1 MRTSGSR
8 RVSDLSLFE
17 DENKVFEGVEVKQVF
32 IFERGGGIL
41 FYFFLLFFFSLTCK
55 TILFNL
61 SLNEAFQIGWERIF
75 HNFTQRCSEFLP
87 SLATLSRILELQV
100 DSTERSRDQHSH
112 NASLSRVKSNVSIYR
127 SRHLIS
133 SSRSC
138 LFLGKVDQK
147 FLSPRKNSNTLRRK
161 RNDDFNSELG
171 IH

>member
-41 FYFFLLFFFSLTCK
+41 FYFFLLFFFFFYLQDD
-55 TILFNL
+55 IFNL

-133 SSRSC
+133 SSRCC
-138 LFLGKVDQK
+138 LFLGKIDQK
-147 FLSPRKNSNTLRRK
+147 FLSTRKNSNTLRRK
-161 RNDDFNSELG
+161 YNDDFNSELG

>member
-1 MRTSGSR
+1 MKTKYSR
-8 RVSDLSLFE
+8 GLKL
-17 DENKVFEGVEVKQVF
+17 NKFSFSKEGE
-32 IFERGGGIL
+32 E
-41 FYFFLLFFFSLTCK
+41 FYFTFSFSSFFSFTCK
-55 TILFNL
+55 TILFNF

-133 SSRSC
+133 SSRCC